1 MNNSVLH
8 NHNTPPYSSSS
19 SSRNHSQRDVRYSC
33 GSCGYD
39 LNLSS
44 SNRNTSSIDSK
55 YGKSIK
61 RGMISFFN
69 IDDTRF
75 TQVDEVQCAPHFS
88 KNLLW
93 GLFRP
98 RTKLRC
104 RKCCNHIG
112 YAYNG
117 YTSSSSSSSSPSF
130 ILVSSNGT
138 EPSPSIETP
147 SQVKY
152 EICIRALQPSFS
164 LEYGN
169 GVSALA

>member
-8 NHNTPPYSSSS
+8 SHNTPTYSSSS
-19 SSRNHSQRDVRYSC
+19 SSRNRSQRDVHYSC

-75 TQVDEVQCAPHFS
+75 TQADEVQCAPHFS

-93 GLFRP
+93 GLFRR

-112 YAYNG
+112 YA
-117 YTSSSSSSSSPSF
+117 SQSSSSPSF

-138 EPSPSIETP
+138 EPSPSTETP

-152 EICIRALQPSFS
+152 EIRIRALQPSSS
-164 LEYGN
+164 LDYGN
-169 GVSALA
+169 GISVLA